1 MFPYL
6 SSVVQLSLGSNICLV
21 TTRFTFHIKFDV
33 FKTCQSLIIFSNE
46 FWQSHQGRTSLV
58 AIFSELDFALKKNN
72 QRMLLSKNYIF
83 DTCKKL
89 FIRSITNVQ
98 KIFIQGLYLTYP

>member
-1 MFPYL
+1 MLAITPRQNK
-6 SSVVQLSLGSNICLV
+6 SSSNFL
-21 TTRFTFHIKFDV
+21 RIKF
-33 FKTCQSLIIFSNE
+33 CS
-46 FWQSHQGRTSLV
+46 
-58 AIFSELDFALKKNN
+58 KKNN

-98 KIFIQGLYLTYP
+98 KIFIQGLYLTSP